1 MSSVNGT
8 IMVKNNRFSFD
19 DLYFFYKAAEIGSYS
34 LAAKFFSVNS
44 TTVSRRIIALEDSL
58 KVKLVEVSNNSFS
71 LTIKGKQV
79 FDLLASGEFSFD
91 KLQFLVNNSVDDTL
105 VSGDILFSLP
115 PGLGISLIS
124 KYIPEFIRKNP
135 GIKLNLCYQ
144 NKEPELAKDNIDLA
158 LVPYVTHKHPNQ
170 KFKKIASFPIYLLCT
185 KEYKEKYGVPETIYE
200 LPSHLCV
207 GLITDSFE
215 VYRTVKF
222 KNRNTGEV
230 VMLEMPNNLTTNSA
244 INNMELIKS
253 NEVIAGVW
261 DYTGRGIPDHLI
273 HVLPDYEIEP
283 ISMYLLKHPYRQS
296 RAINLLAE
304 FIERLFKLF
313 KSSYGS

>member
-1 MSSVNGT
+1 MT
-8 IMVKNNRFSFD
+8 KNNRFSFD

-71 LTIKGKQV
+71 LTMKGKLV
-79 FDLLASGEFSFD
+79 FDLLAGGEFSFD
-91 KLQFLVNNSVDDTL
+91 KLQLLVNNSVDDMI
-105 VSGDILFSLP
+105 VSGEVLFSLP

-124 KYIPEFIRKNP
+124 RHIPQFIRENP

-144 NKEPELAKDNIDLA
+144 NKEPELAKDNVDLA
-158 LVPYVTHKHPNQ
+158 LALYITNKHPNQ
-170 KFKKIASFPIYLLCT
+170 KFKKIASFPVYLLCT
-185 KEYKEKYGVPETIYE
+185 REYQEKYGIPESIND
-200 LPSHLCV
+200 LSSHFCV

-215 VYRTVKF
+215 VYRTIKF
-222 KNRNTGEV
+222 RNKKTDEII
-230 VMLEMPNNLTTNSA
+230 MLEMPNNITTNSA

-273 HVLPDYEIEP
+273 HVLPDYEINP

-296 RAINLLAE
+296 KVINIVAD
-304 FIERLFKLF
+304 FIEKLF
-313 KSSYGS
+313 KSSYNSSDL